1 MYQATSGFISALRWP
16 NALIDVQLN
25 VLSGGSPT
33 SLYFPVSDAQ
43 FTYDRNSEQRRSG
56 QITVQIPPNIPPTDV
71 TFNGSTVP
79 YLPIDPTSPL
89 APFGSEVQPSISLL
103 APDLS
108 QGSVQGV
115 NGWVPLGTYVIAT
128 SVIQASAISVV
139 CTLTLYDRSWPFSQW
154 QLLQNYNYPAAGGGL
169 EAEVIALLTYVW
181 NNNGPGQTG
190 EPVPSYITGGSFQ
203 GNNSGWSAPAGTL
216 NQSQDPWA
224 ACQQWATSAG
234 QELYFDVNGL
244 LTCKPIPGSPAGG
257 KLNALPVVWGFN
269 PNEVSA
275 VGTLQHPLGGTPF
288 TSPVATQLTMTRAI
302 QNAFYVSAT
311 GAQNITATATPIM
324 SVAQDTNPQSPTYF
338 QGPIGQIPSF
348 VWDSNITTA
357 AQALAEAQY
366 DLGVSVAGAWTLG
379 VSAPPNPLFD
389 IDDVISVTDPRFNL
403 SGQKVILDTITT
415 SIRYDATMML
425 TGRVIAAGA

>member
-1 MYQATSGFISALRWP
+1 MEVR
-16 NALIDVQLN
+16 LN
-25 VLSGGSPT
+25 VLTGGAPT
-33 SLYFPVSDAQ
+33 QLYFPVSDAQ

-56 QITVQIPPNIPPTDV
+56 QITVQIPPNIPPSTV
-71 TFNGSTVP
+71 VFNGSTVP
-79 YLPIDPTSPL
+79 YLPLDPSSPL
-89 APFGSEVQPSISLL
+89 APFGSEVQPSITFL
-103 APDLS
+103 APDLG

-128 SVIQASAISVV
+128 SVIQASAINVV
-139 CTLTLYDRSWPFSQW
+139 CNLTLYDRSWPFAQW

-169 EAEVIALLTYVW
+169 EAEVKALLSYVW

-190 EPVPSYITGGSFQ
+190 EAVPDYILNASFQ
-203 GNNSGWSAPAGTL
+203 GNSSGWTAPAGTL

-234 QELYFDVNGL
+234 QELYFDINGI

-257 KLNALPVVWGFN
+257 KLNALPVAWNFY

-288 TSPVATQLTMTRAI
+288 TSPVATQLSMTRAV
-302 QNAFYVSAT
+302 QNDFFVSAT
-311 GAQNITATATPIM
+311 GAQNISGTAQPVMQEWA
-324 SVAQDTNPQSPTYF
+324 DTNPQSPTYY
-338 QGPIGQIPSF
+338 QGPIGRVPSF

-366 DLGVSVAGAWTLG
+366 DEGVSVAGAFTIG
-379 VSAPPNPLFD
+379 VSSPPNPLFD
-389 IDDVISVTDPRFNL
+389 LDDVITVTDPRFNL
-403 SGQKVILDTITT
+403 NQQKVIVDTIST
-415 SIRYDATMML
+415 SIRYDASMML
-425 TGRVIAAGA
+425 SGRMIAPGA